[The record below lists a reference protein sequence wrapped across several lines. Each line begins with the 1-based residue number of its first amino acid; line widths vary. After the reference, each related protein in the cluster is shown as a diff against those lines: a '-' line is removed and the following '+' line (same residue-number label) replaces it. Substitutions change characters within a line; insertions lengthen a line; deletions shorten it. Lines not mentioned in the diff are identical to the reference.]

1 MEPDLHNE
9 TESRK
14 RLMTLMTR
22 HQRQIF
28 AYIYA
33 LVPNRYD
40 AEDLLQ
46 ETSLVIC
53 EKFNEFEEG
62 TDFVAWACQ
71 IAYWRIRYSR
81 QKYARS
87 KVVFDQEIV
96 DAVAQT
102 ASEMTKELDGRHEA
116 LGNCLQKLPTRD
128 RDLLLVRYEPGS
140 GVEEAAKRSGRTL
153 QTAYKALARMRKLLL
168 DCVTNKL
175 VTRPERRMNLTDK
188 EILELN
194 ELCNAVVEG
203 TLDGK
208 AEGAAGALA
217 RHLE

>member
-1 MEPDLHNE
+1 MNSESHDE

-28 AYIYA
+28 SYIYT
-33 LVPNRYD
+33 LVPDRHD

-53 EKFNEFEEG
+53 EKFNNFEEG

-81 QKYARS
+81 QKFARS
-87 KVVFDQEIV
+87 KVVFDQDIV

-102 ASEMTKELDGRHEA
+102 AGTMAEELDDRHEA
-116 LGNCLQKLPTRD
+116 LGNCLQKLHPRD
-128 RDLLLVRYEPGS
+128 RELLLTRYEPGC
-140 GVEEAAKRSGRTL
+140 GVEEAARRSGRTL
-153 QTAYKALARMRKLLL
+153 TTAYKALMRLRKLLF

-175 VTRPERRMNLTDK
+175 SSR
-188 EILELN
+188 
-194 ELCNAVVEG
+194 
-203 TLDGK
+203 
-208 AEGAAGALA
+208 GAA
-217 RHLE
+217 